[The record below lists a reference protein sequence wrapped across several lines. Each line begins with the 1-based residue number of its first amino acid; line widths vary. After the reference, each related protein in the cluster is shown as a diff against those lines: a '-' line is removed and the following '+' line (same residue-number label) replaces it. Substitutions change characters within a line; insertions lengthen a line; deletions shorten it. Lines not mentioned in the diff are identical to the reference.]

1 MRLPSLAIAA
11 LGAALVAGP
20 TIGAGTA
27 RAQLKVVTSTTDLY
41 DIGKAVGG
49 DKITATHIGEGYQD
63 PHFIEAKPSFVLQ
76 LRNADVWAFVG
87 LDLEIGWMPLLLQG
101 ARNPKL
107 DPGKPGYVDAS
118 RVISVLDIGRGN
130 IDRSQGDVHP
140 LGNPHYWLDPENGRR
155 IAKLFQETFTT
166 LDPKNASM
174 YDANANAFTRR
185 LDAAERTWQADIAK
199 IKGQPVVAW
208 HTSWRYFAEYTGML
222 SFSNFGS
229 VRHPDAEK
237 VSRAVQLVRQRDPN
251 LVVDGEM
258 QADSALDER
267 ILADS
272 YPFSALKEPANV
284 LIFPN
289 LSAGNIAYKLLNQ
302 LGGATAIG
310 PILIGMPTSERAAT
324 YRFTSNPV

>member
-1 MRLPSLAIAA
+1 MRLSPLAITA
-11 LGAALVAGP
+11 LGAALVAAP
-20 TIGAGTA
+20 SVGAGTA
-27 RAQLKVVTSTTDLY
+27 QAQLKVVTSTTDLY

-174 YDANANAFTRR
+174 YEVNANAFTRR

-208 HTSWRYFAEYTGML
+208 HTSWRYFAEYTGMNIVGFMEPKPGVPPSPSHL
-222 SFSNFGS
+222 AGLIQTMKQSGAKVIIMEPFYDKKTADFVASKTGAKVLVLPPS
-229 VRHPDAEK
+229 VGGTKGLDDYI
-237 VSRAVQLVRQRDPN
+237 QLMTSDIHQ
-251 LVVDGEM
+251 L
-258 QADSALDER
+258 AAAL
-267 ILADS
+267 
-272 YPFSALKEPANV
+272 
-284 LIFPN
+284 
-289 LSAGNIAYKLLNQ
+289 
-302 LGGATAIG
+302 
-310 PILIGMPTSERAAT
+310 
-324 YRFTSNPV
+324 